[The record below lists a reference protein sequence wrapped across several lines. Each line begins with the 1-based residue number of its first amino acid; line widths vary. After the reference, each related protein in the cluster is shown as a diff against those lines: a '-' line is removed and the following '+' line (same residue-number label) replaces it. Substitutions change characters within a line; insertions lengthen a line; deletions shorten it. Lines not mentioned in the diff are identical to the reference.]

1 MTTLQADRFA
11 GKGGA
16 GFAEL
21 VEKRLGK
28 DANRPLTVQDVAAVM
43 ELGETK
49 VREWIESGRLPAANL
64 NAGMTVLI
72 DPGRPSAGTR
82 ALRPLWR
89 ITRDALLSM
98 VKEMEAG
105 V

>member
-1 MTTLQADRFA
+1 MATTQGDMFA

-16 GFAEL
+16 KFADL
-21 VEKRLGK
+21 IEKRLGNDNNK
-28 DANRPLTVQDVAAVM
+28 PLTVQDVAAVVG
-43 ELGETK
+43 LGETK

-72 DPGRPSAGTR
+72 DPERPSVGTR

-89 ITRDALLSM
+89 VTREALINM
-98 VKEMEAG
+98 AKEMEAG

>member
-1 MTTLQADRFA
+1 MQGDMFA

-16 GFAEL
+16 RFAEL

-28 DANRPLTVQDVAAVM
+28 DANKTLTVQDVAAVM

-72 DPGRPSAGTR
+72 DPERPSVGTR

-89 ITRDALLSM
+89 ITRDALLNM